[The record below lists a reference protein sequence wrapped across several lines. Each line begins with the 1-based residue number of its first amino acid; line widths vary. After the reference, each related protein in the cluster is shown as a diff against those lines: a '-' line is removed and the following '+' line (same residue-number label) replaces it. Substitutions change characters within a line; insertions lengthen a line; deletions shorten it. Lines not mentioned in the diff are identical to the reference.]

1 MSALSE
7 ALATARASRGET
19 IDTVVRRAQAAGHAI
34 DKGTISRYERDKAG
48 RRLTEATIR
57 ALAAGFLLSER
68 EVRRLADIPP
78 GELGPWVPTEKAA
91 RLNRDQRDALDR
103 FIEAMVRPGGVPNP
117 STPATNGRGDDG
129 HKTDIGPAPNEGH
142 HADHQE
148 VELSGESDVE
158 AVLLDEETAVD
169 QGDDDV
175 DHLTRQHWPEHQ
187 DHPQL

>member
-103 FIEAMVRPGGVPNP
+103 FIEAMVRPAVPDLF
-117 STPATNGRGDDG
+117 TNGRSDDDHTTG
-129 HKTDIGPAPNEGH
+129 LRPAPNEGH
-142 HADHQE
+142 RADHQE